1 MTMRQHLAAFSA
13 GALCAL
19 WASLAV
25 AQTELTVIVYGGSF
39 EEGWRKSVIEP
50 FEKANPS
57 IKVKIATGLTMQ
69 TVAMMRAQKDDVK
82 IDVIM
87 MDEIGAAQA
96 NAEGLYL
103 PLSTSKVPN
112 IELLHPQ
119 FRIAGDLYTK
129 FMYVSQALVFNKNLV
144 KEVPT
149 SWMAMWDKKYQGK
162 IASPDITTSHGAFL
176 LLTAADM
183 SGGNVKNVDPGFEL
197 LKRLKPN
204 ILTFYTQHAQLAQL
218 FTQGDV
224 AMASWT
230 SDRAQAAI
238 DGGAP
243 LGWTIPNESAYIIN
257 STIGIAKGSKNI
269 EAAEKYVNFVLSKEA
284 QAANAQHTYL
294 SPVNR
299 EVTLPPDIAKK
310 LPVGEGALAR
320 LKQADWD
327 YVTTVRPQWT
337 QRWAREIA
345 TP

>member
-1 MTMRQHLAAFSA
+1 MLKRRQIAALATAALLALSA
-13 GALCAL
+13 NPA
-19 WASLAV
+19 LAV
-25 AQTELTVIVYGGSF
+25 TELTVIVYGGSF

-50 FEKANPS
+50 FEKANPD

-69 TVAMMRAQKDDVK
+69 TVAMMRAQKDDPK

-87 MDEIGAAQA
+87 MDEIGSAQA
-96 NAEGLYL
+96 NAEGLYQ
-103 PLSTSKVPN
+103 PLVPAKVPN
-112 IELLHPQ
+112 IEKLYPQ
-119 FRIAGDLYTK
+119 FRTAGDPYTK
-129 FMYVSQALVFNKNLV
+129 FMYVAQALVYNKTMV

-183 SGGNVKNVDPGFEL
+183 AGGSVKNVDPGFEL
-197 LKRLKPN
+197 LKKLKPN

-243 LGWTIPNESAYIIN
+243 LGWTIPKESAYIID
-257 STIGIAKGSKNI
+257 STIGIAKGSKNVD
-269 EAAEKYVNFVLSKEA
+269 AAEKYVNFVLGAEA

-299 EVTLPPDIAKK
+299 EVKLAPEIAKK
-310 LPVGEGALAR
+310 LPVGDRER
-320 LKQADWD
+320 LKMADWD

-337 QRWAREIA
+337 QRWTREIA